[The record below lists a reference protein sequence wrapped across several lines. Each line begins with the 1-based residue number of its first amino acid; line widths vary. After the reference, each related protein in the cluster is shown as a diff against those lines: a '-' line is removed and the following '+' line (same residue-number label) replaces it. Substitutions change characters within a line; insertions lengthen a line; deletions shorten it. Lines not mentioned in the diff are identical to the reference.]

1 MEFLKPGKCRWSLA
15 GYEQIEWPSERAV
28 EHNRCTSYTY
38 ELLNNSCCVIMWMAE
53 DMTKKVVQMTSETV
67 FMYLPNGVANRLQ
80 VCKPE
85 SEDEPEETIEMLQ
98 SRLFHNKDTLSQNI
112 FKTALAFFFLF
123 LSFTATSISLVKL
136 WNLLTIYSAGYP
148 AASNWICLLDLNRYI
163 TNITSTIQNRSN
175 LNQDTAN
182 WNWNV
187 GVDSWTTAR

>member
-1 MEFLKPGKCRWSLA
+1 MNKLSDHLNVPSNITAALHTLTSCWIIVVVLSC
-15 GYEQIEWPSERAV
+15 EWRK
-28 EHNRCTSYTY
+28 
-38 ELLNNSCCVIMWMAE
+38 IWQ
-53 DMTKKVVQMTSETV
+53 KKVVQMTSETV

-136 WNLLTIYSAGYP
+136 WNLLTIYSAGCP